1 MRAYMKVVGLG
12 NRMTGNSKKTGKPY
26 DFQAVSVLYDDQYT
40 TGQKAST
47 VNISGKDVDSV
58 GGLCIGQEYD
68 VVFHTYNNQV
78 VVDALL
84 A

>member
-12 NRMTGNSKKTGKPY
+12 ARRSGVSSKTNKPY

-40 TGQKAST
+40 TGQKAAT

-58 GGLCIGQEYD
+58 GGLHIGQEYD

-78 VVDALL
+78 VIDALL
-84 A
+84 V